1 LGVPQYRKLLKDAQA
16 NGYDGFLFDK
26 STNQSQRLSHKK
38 IMIVGVSE
46 EVGSDIAASL
56 LHDGAQVVGIG
67 ASTASVKEM
76 LVKFPKF
83 GFIGMEKIASG
94 TFKDKYD
101 ERIDSLILCVSKSNV
116 PMF

>member
-1 LGVPQYRKLLKDAQA
+1 MTSNELTAETQA